1 MMSSNKAKQ
10 SWNAAHYAQVKVS
23 VNPEIAAA
31 FKAACAAHSSSQACV
46 LSKFMVEYSQASFK
60 KIEPADCLNSRKK
73 RRAAIK
79 EIAARLAEVL
89 AAEERYRNNV
99 PENLEGTKWHE
110 ASEESIAV
118 LEEIIER
125 LFDVYA

>member
-1 MMSSNKAKQ
+1 MMPSNKAKQ

-23 VNPEIAAA
+23 VSPDIAAT
-31 FKAACAAHSSSQACV
+31 FKAACAAHGNSQAHV

-60 KIEPADCLNSRKK
+60 KVEPVDSLNSRKK
-73 RRAAIK
+73 RRVAIK

-89 AAEERYRNNV
+89 AAEERYRDNV
-99 PENLEGTKWHE
+99 PENLEGSKWHE
-110 ASEESIAV
+110 ASEESIAI